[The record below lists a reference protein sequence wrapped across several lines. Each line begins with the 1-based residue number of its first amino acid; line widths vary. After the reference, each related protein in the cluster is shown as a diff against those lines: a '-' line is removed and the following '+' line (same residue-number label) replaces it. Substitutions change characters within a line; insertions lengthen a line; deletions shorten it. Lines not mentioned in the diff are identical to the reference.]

1 MSKKLK
7 QVSENFIKKQKYQS
21 IKKLRSQEVKKQ
33 QTVYLFPEAIKLA
46 WQNRAETGESLSSL
60 VNRLILKNFG
70 KDKK

>member
-7 QVSENFIKKQKYQS
+7 QVSENFIKKQKYQG

-46 WQNRAETGESLSSL
+46 WQNRAKTGESLSSL